1 MEGKINA
8 VPIKTVEPICR
19 MYMDTRRNDY
29 MGNSIEGV
37 RENGQAGKPPW

>member
-19 MYMDTRRNDY
+19 IDMDTRRNDC
-29 MGNSIEGV
+29 MENSVEGV
-37 RENGQAGKPPW
+37 REHGQAGKPPW